1 MTAQAAADTVK
12 PEGHD
17 DDPTP
22 KDAPLRKILALRH
35 VAFEDLG
42 GFVAPLILRGFGI
55 RYQDA
60 GYDPLDLTET
70 DAADLLVVLGGPIG
84 ANDET
89 DYPFLKDEIQAIE
102 RRLKAGKPVL
112 GLCLGAQLIARAL
125 GAKVY
130 SNKVKEIGIKPV
142 TLTDLGRASP
152 LAALDG
158 APLLHWHGDTFDLPK
173 DARHLASTDA
183 CAHQAFAWGPN
194 DQALALQFHPEGTA
208 RDLERWFVGHA
219 GELAAENISIPA
231 LRAEAA
237 QQDRAMRLAGAK
249 MLIAWLN
256 QVFV

>member
-1 MTAQAAADTVK
+1 MTAQAAA
-12 PEGHD
+12 PNHD

-55 RYQDA
+55 RYVDS
-60 GYDPLDLTET
+60 GYDALDPKET

-84 ANDET
+84 ANDEA
-89 DYPFLKDEIQAIE
+89 DYPFLKDEIAAIE

-125 GAKVY
+125 GAEVY
-130 SNKVKEIGIKPV
+130 PNKVKEIGFKPV
-142 TLTDLGRASP
+142 TLTDLGRASQ

-158 APLLHWHGDTFDLPK
+158 APLLHWHGDTFDLPQG
-173 DARHLASTDA
+173 ARHLASTDT
-183 CAHQAFAWGPN
+183 CAHQAFAWGER
-194 DQALALQFHPEGTA
+194 DIGLALQFHPEGTA
-208 RDLERWFVGHA
+208 RDLERWFVGHT
-219 GELAAENISIPA
+219 GELAAEKISIPA

-237 QQDRAMRLAGAK
+237 QHDRALRLAGAK

-256 QVFV
+256 QVFA

>member
-1 MTAQAAADTVK
+1 MAQSALDEA
-12 PEGHD
+12 
-17 DDPTP
+17 PTP

-42 GFVAPLILRGFGI
+42 GFVPPLILRGFGI

-60 GYDPLDLTET
+60 GYDELDLKET

-89 DYPFLKDEIQAIE
+89 DYPFLKDELRAIE
-102 RRLKAGKPVL
+102 SRLKSGKPVL

-130 SNKVKEIGIKPV
+130 PNKVKEIGFKPV
-142 TLTDLGRASP
+142 TLTDAGKASP
-152 LAALDG
+152 LAALEG

-173 DARHLASTDA
+173 DARLLASTDVT
-183 CAHQAFAWGPN
+183 AHQAFAWGPN

-208 RDLERWFVGHA
+208 RDLERWFVGHT
-219 GELAAENISIPA
+219 GELAAEKISIPA

-237 QQDRAMRLAGAK
+237 KNDRVLRLAGAK

-256 QVFV
+256 QVFA